1 MILEEE
7 LDENYEPTQDEVLEY
22 AEYLGIDTQKEKK
35 YLYIAREGLKAPL
48 PSQWK
53 PCKSSK
59 GDVFY
64 QNFETNERTF
74 QHPCDEYHRS
84 VY

>member
-35 YLYIAREGLKAPL
+35 YLY
-48 PSQWK
+48 
-53 PCKSSK
+53 
-59 GDVFY
+59 
-64 QNFETNERTF
+64 
-74 QHPCDEYHRS
+74 
-84 VY
+84 